1 VSTHFCG
8 WCGSIVMKLN
18 TYRIPPDTEMLVL
31 RCETCG
37 VHNIWTPESGDGL
50 QDLPAN
56 VLPVPRPV
64 VDATD

>member
-1 VSTHFCG
+1 
-8 WCGSIVMKLN
+8 MKLN